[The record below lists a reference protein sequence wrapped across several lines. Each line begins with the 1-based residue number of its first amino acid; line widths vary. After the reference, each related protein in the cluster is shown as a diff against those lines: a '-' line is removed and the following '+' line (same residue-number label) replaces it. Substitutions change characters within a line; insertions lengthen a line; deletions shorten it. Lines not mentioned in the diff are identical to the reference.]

1 MNFNNMLKDDELK
14 KILLKEK
21 TLRPD
26 KVRKALRQARK
37 DKISLASELIKQGLI
52 SEQELVEI
60 FSEKAKIPYVSLKKK
75 RISRD
80 VLLLIPE
87 PIARNHQVIAFEKE
101 RNKLRLAMVD
111 PTDLQTIEF
120 IKKKTGMEIEAS
132 LVTAS
137 DVAEVLKQYR
147 KSLKTEF
154 SKIVEEVPKA
164 QGEEELREMAQRLP
178 VVKIVDTFLEYAIYE
193 NASDIHVEP
202 LEKEIIVRYRVDGVL
217 RDVMNLPKKILP
229 GVVARIKVL
238 SDLKIDE
245 HRLPQDG
252 RFKTETDEYKISFR
266 VSVIPVFNGEK
277 IVMRLLSESTKPLN
291 LEGLGLRKNALKIVQ
306 LNIKRPHGMILSTGP
321 TGSGKTTTLYSVLHI
336 LNTPEI
342 NICTIED
349 PIEYHMPRINQS
361 QVKPKIG
368 YTFASGLRSLLRQDP
383 DVIMVGE
390 IRDRET
396 AEMAVHSALTGH
408 LVLSTLHTNSAA
420 GAIPRLIDM
429 HIEPFLVA
437 STVNVIVAQ
446 RLVRRICSNCIESYY
461 LDKKMWKNVGRQ
473 INLKKLLAILA
484 KEGVIVSSKTKPNS
498 LLFYRG
504 RGCSQCN
511 DTGYKGRVAALEVLE
526 VTEEIQKLAIQ
537 KTSTEVIERKAID
550 EGMITMLEDGF
561 YKAKMGITTI
571 EEVLRVTT
579 E

>member
-1 MNFNNMLKDDELK
+1 MFKDSELK
-14 KILLKEK
+14 KILLRDKVV
-21 TLRPD
+21 RPD
-26 KVRKALRQARK
+26 KIRKAEQQAKK
-37 DKISLASELIKQGLI
+37 DKINLASELVKQGAV
-52 SEQELVEI
+52 SEQELVEV
-60 FSEKAKIPYVSLKKK
+60 FSENSKIPYVSLKNK
-75 RISRD
+75 RIPRD

-101 RNKLRLAMVD
+101 RNKLKLAMVD
-111 PTDLQTIEF
+111 PSDLQTIEF
-120 IKKKTGMEIEAS
+120 IKKKTGFQIEAS

-154 SKIVEEVPKA
+154 SEIVEEVPKA
-164 QGEEELREMAQRLP
+164 KGEEELREMAQRLP

-193 NASDIHVEP
+193 NASDIHIEP
-202 LEKEIIVRYRVDGVL
+202 LEKEIIVRYRVDGIL
-217 RDVMNLPKKILP
+217 RDVMNLPKKVLS

-238 SDLKIDE
+238 SDLRIDE

-252 RFKTETDEYKISFR
+252 RFKIETDEYKISFR
-266 VSVIPVFNGEK
+266 VSVIPVFDGEK

-291 LEGLGLRKNALKIVQ
+291 LEELGLRKNALKVVQ
-306 LNIKRPHGMILSTGP
+306 LNIKRPHGMILATGP
-321 TGSGKTTTLYSVLHI
+321 TGSGKTTTLYSILNI
-336 LNTPEI
+336 LNTVKV

-349 PIEYHMPRINQS
+349 PIEYHLSRINQS

-368 YTFASGLRSLLRQDP
+368 YAFANGLRALLRQDP
-383 DVIMVGE
+383 DIIMVGE

-408 LVLSTLHTNSAA
+408 LVLSTLHTNNAA

-429 HIEPFLVA
+429 HIEPFLAA
-437 STVNVIVAQ
+437 STLNVLIAQ
-446 RLVRRICSNCIESYY
+446 RLVRRICANCIESYH
-461 LDKKMWKNVGRQ
+461 LDKKMWKNVGGQ
-473 INLKKLLAILA
+473 VNLKKLLAILA
-484 KEGVIVSSKTKPNS
+484 KEGVIVSSKARPGS

-511 DTGYKGRVAALEVLE
+511 DTGYKGRIATLEVLE
-526 VTEEIQKLAIQ
+526 VSEEIQKLTVQ
-537 KTSTEVIERKAID
+537 KAPTEVIERQAIA
-550 EGMITMLEDGF
+550 EGMVTMLEDGF

-571 EEVLRVTT
+571 EEVLRVTQ

>member
-1 MNFNNMLKDDELK
+1 MFKDSELK
-14 KILLKEK
+14 KILLREK
-21 TLRPD
+21 VVRPD
-26 KVRKALRQARK
+26 KIRKAERQAKR
-37 DKISLASELIKQGLI
+37 DKISLASELVKQGAV
-52 SEQELVEI
+52 SEQELLEV
-60 FSEKAKIPYVSLKKK
+60 FSENSKIPYVSLKKR
-75 RISRD
+75 RIPRD

-101 RNKLRLAMVD
+101 RDQLKLAMVD
-111 PTDLQTIEF
+111 PSDLQTIEF
-120 IKKKTGMEIEAS
+120 IKKKTGFQIEAS

-154 SKIVEEVPKA
+154 SEIVEGVPKA
-164 QGEEELREMAQRLP
+164 KGEEELREMAQRLP

-193 NASDIHVEP
+193 NASDIHIEP
-202 LEKEIIVRYRVDGVL
+202 LEKEVIVRYRVDGIL
-217 RDVMNLPKKILP
+217 RDVMNLPKKVLS

-252 RFKTETDEYKISFR
+252 RFKIETDEYKISFR
-266 VSVIPVFNGEK
+266 VSVIPVFDGEK
-277 IVMRLLSESTKPLN
+277 IVMRLLSESTTPLN
-291 LEGLGLRKNALKIVQ
+291 LEALGLRKNALKVVQ
-306 LNIKRPHGMILSTGP
+306 LNIKRPHGMILATGP
-321 TGSGKTTTLYSVLHI
+321 TGSGKTTTLYSILHI
-336 LNTPEI
+336 LNTVEV

-349 PIEYHMPRINQS
+349 PIEYHLPRINQS

-368 YTFASGLRSLLRQDP
+368 YAFANGLRALLRQDP
-383 DVIMVGE
+383 DIIMVGE

-408 LVLSTLHTNSAA
+408 LVLSTLHTNNAA

-429 HIEPFLVA
+429 HIEPFLAA
-437 STVNVIVAQ
+437 STLNVLIAQ
-446 RLVRRICSNCIESYY
+446 RLVRRICTNCIESYH

-473 INLKKLLAILA
+473 VNLKKLLTILA
-484 KEGVIVSSKTKPNS
+484 KEGVIVSSKARPDS

-511 DTGYKGRVAALEVLE
+511 NTGYKGRIATLEVLE
-526 VTEEIQKLAIQ
+526 VSEEIQKLTVQRAP
-537 KTSTEVIERKAID
+537 TEMIERQAIA
-550 EGMITMLEDGF
+550 EGMVTMLEDGF

-571 EEVLRVTT
+571 EEVLRVTQ